1 MEIFLIIL
9 KNIYS
14 ISIIFHKYILN
25 IGEDNMDKKWAV
37 LALILCIVI
46 AGIGF
51 FTFNGTFSSNNIFH
65 VGSTTFKLPD
75 GYVEGSPNQ
84 YGAQSITDGKYSVFL
99 IEYDDTNV
107 SKHINDYDEKFVKN
121 KNQTIEIINFTIDD
135 NVIQKSHNAHNQNN
149 VHYWFVKNGKSYEIY
164 KWDDNPK
171 MDYIVNDLVKSLGST
186 S

>member
-1 MEIFLIIL
+1 M
-9 KNIYS
+9 N
-14 ISIIFHKYILN
+14 
-25 IGEDNMDKKWAV
+25 KKLGV
-37 LALILCIVI
+37 LVLILCIAI

-51 FTFNGTFSSNNIFH
+51 FAFNGTLNSDNTFK
-65 VGSTTFKLPD
+65 VGSSTFKLPD

-99 IEYDDTNV
+99 MEYDDTDV
-107 SKHINDYDEKFVKN
+107 SKHIDEYNGDFVKN

-135 NVIQKSHNAHNQNN
+135 NVIQKSYNAHNQNN

-171 MDYIVNDLVKSLGST
+171 MDYIVNDLVKSIGST

>member
-1 MEIFLIIL
+1 ML
-9 KNIYS
+9 
-14 ISIIFHKYILN
+14 
-25 IGEDNMDKKWAV
+25 GGDNMNKKLGV
-37 LALILCIVI
+37 ALIFCILIV
-46 AGIGF
+46 GIGF
-51 FTFNGTFSSNNIFH
+51 FAFNENLNSNKLFQ
-65 VGSTTFKLPD
+65 VGSTNFKLPD

-99 IEYDDTNV
+99 LEYDDVDV
-107 SKHINDYDEKFVKN
+107 SKHIEDYNEKFVKS
-121 KNQTIEIINFTIDD
+121 KNQTFEIINFTIDD
-135 NVIQKSHNAHNQNN
+135 NVIQKSYNAHNPNN